1 MSEQPDDLSESN
13 RDSADRTDG
22 PGFVLCLYRNTRD
35 VEQMVKFLA
44 VLGLHR
50 SGVRDGDG
58 FTYLWGR
65 AGMVALYDA
74 SSGEGPG
81 TLGET
86 QLTFDTDDAAAA
98 AELLG
103 ADGTEVLTI
112 DEPDSP
118 ALGVADPS
126 GHGIRIKESFRDAA
140 DVEDE
145 GAVEPVDV
153 VAVRYSDDFA
163 ADTDFFARLG
173 FLAGPG
179 SEHWRPLVGAGDAGV
194 IGLHPPTGAAPG
206 SVPPQADTPSSAVG
220 SPALVELALQI
231 QGDLPAV
238 ATRLEAAGHPV
249 EDLSARVHHP
259 ALAVVDPDGVRLEVH
274 AVG

>member
-1 MSEQPDDLSESN
+1 MSEQPDDLSEST
-13 RDSADRTDG
+13 RDSAGQADR
-22 PGFVLCLYRNTRD
+22 PGFVLCLYRFTRD
-35 VEQMVKFLA
+35 VERMVKFLA
-44 VLGLHR
+44 ILGLHR

-65 AGMVALYDA
+65 AGVVGLYDA

-81 TLGET
+81 SLGET
-86 QLTFDTDDAAAA
+86 QLTFDTDDADGAAA
-98 AELLG
+98 LLRAG
-103 ADGTEVLTI
+103 GGEVFTI

-118 ALGVADPS
+118 ALGVGDPS

-140 DVEDE
+140 DVEDT

-153 VAVRYSDDFA
+153 VAVRYSENFA

-173 FLAGPG
+173 FRAAAG
-179 SEHWRPLVGAGDAGV
+179 SEHWQPLVGDGDAGV
-194 IGLHPPTGAAPG
+194 IGLHPPTGAAAG
-206 SVPPQADTPSSAVG
+206 AAPQQAETPSSAVG
-220 SPALVELALQI
+220 SPALVELSLQVE
-231 QGDLPAV
+231 GDLSAV
-238 ATRLEAAGHPV
+238 AGRLEAAGHSV
-249 EDLSARVHHP
+249 EDVSATVHHP